1 MNLTDKILAGMHGRL
16 DITVVRKGGPYVP
29 LHVVGAASSGLNS
42 PWTDLPVQFRQ
53 DKMVYIVHGEDVQG
67 RQFIFAEDTEII
79 DAPASAVVEAMLD
92 MIADIDSENALTPS
106 DVVDILEGRSVSPDE
121 WDEDDDWI
129 CEGSP

>member
-16 DITVVRKGGPYVP
+16 DITVVRKSGPYVP

-67 RQFIFAEDTEII
+67 REFIFAEDTHII
-79 DAPASAVVEAMLD
+79 DAPASAVVEAML
-92 MIADIDSENALTPS
+92 EL
-106 DVVDILEGRSVSPDE
+106 VYEVSPGAAQRLGE
-121 WDEDDDWI
+121 WFSEDDEDDDWI
-129 CEGSP
+129 CEGAP

>member
-29 LHVVGAASSGLNS
+29 LHVVGITVSGLNES
-42 PWTDLPVQFRQ
+42 WTDLPAQFRQ
-53 DKMVYIVHGEDVQG
+53 DKMVYVVYGEDISG
-67 RQFIFAEDTEII
+67 REFIFAEDTHVI

-121 WDEDDDWI
+121 WDEG
-129 CEGSP
+129 E